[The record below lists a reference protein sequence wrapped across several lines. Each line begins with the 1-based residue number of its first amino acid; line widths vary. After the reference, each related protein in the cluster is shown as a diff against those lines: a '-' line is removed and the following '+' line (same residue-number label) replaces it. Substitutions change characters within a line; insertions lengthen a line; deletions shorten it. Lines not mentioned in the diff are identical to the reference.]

1 MNPLLST
8 LMPEATTSEAL
19 YLYAVYNFDSVQEPD
34 ASRVPEAR
42 MRGRASAVVKLLEES
57 PPRLIVPMETRS
69 YALLRETLAV
79 RGYAVDDQS
88 HPIKISIYGN
98 PRRSHSSLSGYRI
111 DGVGPLGGSVVVRL
125 PQHPARIF
133 RADYARACGR
143 AVRGL
148 FERLHRN

>member
-1 MNPLLST
+1 NADNRT
-8 LMPEATTSEAL
+8 LTSEKPKQL
-19 YLYAVYNFDSVQEPD
+19 VGDSGNA
-34 ASRVPEAR
+34 ASY
-42 MRGRASAVVKLLEES
+42 SLLVIRDE
-57 PPRLIVPMETRS
+57 
-69 YALLRETLAV
+69 LLRRETLAV